1 MAQQSSVAQ
10 KIENDVRSTL
20 NANLL
25 KGKSDFSHATWFACV
40 DILFENRFLVVW
52 DQFVSYRGGYWFLSG
67 TENMLNNTVTA
78 ASESNSLGQTKLFF
92 TAVPDAKLITPQD
105 YPLS

>member
-40 DILFENRFLVVW
+40 DILFEKIFC
-52 DQFVSYRGGYWFLSG
+52 F
-67 TENMLNNTVTA
+67 
-78 ASESNSLGQTKLFF
+78 SLYEISSSPIVAEIGF
-92 TAVPDAKLITPQD
+92 
-105 YPLS
+105 

>member
-20 NANLL
+20 NAILL

-52 DQFVSYRGGYWFLSG
+52 D
-67 TENMLNNTVTA
+67 
-78 ASESNSLGQTKLFF
+78 
-92 TAVPDAKLITPQD
+92 
-105 YPLS
+105 

>member
-1 MAQQSSVAQ
+1 MAQQGSVAQ

-67 TENMLNNTVTA
+67 TEICLKIQSPLQM
-78 ASESNSLGQTKLFF
+78 SLTQLGKQSCSSQPFL
-92 TAVPDAKLITPQD
+92 TPNWS
-105 YPLS
+105 PHKTIH